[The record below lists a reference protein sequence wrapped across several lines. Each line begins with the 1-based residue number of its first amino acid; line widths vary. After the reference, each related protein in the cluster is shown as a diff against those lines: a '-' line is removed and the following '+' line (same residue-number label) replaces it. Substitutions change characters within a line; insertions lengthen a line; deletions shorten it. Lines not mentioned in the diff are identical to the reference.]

1 MRGKILKAYEGS
13 QYRYDGSGIRQEKR
27 TSGEAV
33 RIERL
38 EKPETKYNFEVEDF
52 HTYYVTECEILV
64 HNKCKENYN
73 WRKTR
78 EKYWKEQGKLYES
91 KMTGDFSESGTYKV
105 TQENVARMLK
115 GKAPIGID
123 NYSVHL
129 HHVYGRQGENIYYFV
144 EITRTDHYLNYKSLH
159 PWLYKIR

>member
-105 TQENVARMLK
+105 TQENVERMLK

-144 EITRTDHYLNYKSLH
+144 EITGIKKTFLLV
-159 PWLYKIR
+159 